1 MRRKFLTSIFSL
13 ILGCGIFTA
22 VNAQI
27 ALPLAEPGFAVAAKA
42 AILLEPESG
51 IVLYS
56 LNEHERLT
64 PASITKVMTMLLI
77 MEALDSGRVH
87 MDEPIT
93 ASAFAS
99 GIGGSQVYLKQGET
113 FPLRKMLIAIAV
125 ESANDASTAVAE
137 HLFSTEDDFVRLMN
151 TRARQL
157 GMKDTHFA
165 NAHGLPDPNHYMS
178 TADIAAVSR
187 ELILKHPRILG
198 FTSIW
203 TYNLRPGVTILR
215 NTNELIHIYR
225 GADGL
230 KTGYTED
237 AGWCLVGTAK
247 RGGMRLLSVVMG
259 AAGNTA
265 RLRETRRLLDY
276 GFRNYSRKA
285 VAKAGDEL
293 GRVAVKNGWPGR
305 IRVTA
310 PREIVTV
317 YPRGKYTSVSTRLVP
332 RPGLRAPVK
341 KGAVAGELEILRGKT
356 VISRQ
361 PVIAAQTAG
370 KASFIVLGWRTL
382 IGWIG
387 RLFGRK

>member
-1 MRRKFLTSIFSL
+1 
-13 ILGCGIFTA
+13 
-22 VNAQI
+22 
-27 ALPLAEPGFAVAAKA
+27 
-42 AILLEPESG
+42 
-51 IVLYS
+51 
-56 LNEHERLT
+56 
-64 PASITKVMTMLLI
+64 
-77 MEALDSGRVH
+77 
-87 MDEPIT
+87 
-93 ASAFAS
+93 
-99 GIGGSQVYLKQGET
+99 
-113 FPLRKMLIAIAV
+113 MLIAIAV

-178 TADIAAVSR
+178 AADIAAVSR
-187 ELILKHPRILG
+187 ELILNHPRILG

-259 AAGNTA
+259 TADNTT

-293 GRVAVKNGWPGR
+293 GRVSVKNGWPGR